1 MLYMIMNPK
10 CSPAASTPN
19 PTLEPYTPFRQQGR
33 HVVYGLGSTLGHC
46 TPHADLSGET
56 LGPFI
61 MHMGG
66 CQNYGPFVGTLNNRC
81 RITIGTQEGTIILTT
96 THIYSCSDRR
106 SVVKGC
112 RCAVGIGD
120 SGSLCCGQYI
130 LILSADP
137 QRHVTQ
143 SRLQTKALQSAV
155 SSYGLRAGVWSY
167 PPPKLT

>member
-1 MLYMIMNPK
+1 MNPK
-10 CSPAASTPN
+10 CNPAASTPN

-46 TPHADLSGET
+46 TPHADLSAET

-66 CQNYGPFVGTLNNRC
+66 CQNYGSHK
-81 RITIGTQEGTIILTT
+81 GTIIFTT

-155 SSYGLRAGVWSY
+155 SSCGLRAGVWSY